1 MSKLSKDKNISSFTS
16 NNKNEQ
22 KNKSIDANEK
32 RPEDLN
38 KKCIL
43 SLLANKDIIRNSFTT
58 NETNIFQLSNLDYDF
73 KQIKKF
79 DELNNSL
86 GDISEFDLE
95 NDDDE
100 CESEFNSSK
109 GDNSMLEDEEIIM
122 KTKIINSKEHDLEY
136 KKEIDKEYEEIIYM
150 ISKGINL

>member
-150 ISKGINL
+150 INKGINL

>member
-1 MSKLSKDKNISSFTS
+1 MSKLSKNKNIASFTS

>member
-1 MSKLSKDKNISSFTS
+1 MSKLSKNKNIASFTS

-122 KTKIINSKEHDLEY
+122 RTKIINSKEHDLEY

>member
-1 MSKLSKDKNISSFTS
+1 MSKLSKNKNIASFTS

-73 KQIKKF
+73 KEIKKF

-122 KTKIINSKEHDLEY
+122 RTKIINSKEHDLEY

>member
-122 KTKIINSKEHDLEY
+122 RTKIINSKEHDLEY